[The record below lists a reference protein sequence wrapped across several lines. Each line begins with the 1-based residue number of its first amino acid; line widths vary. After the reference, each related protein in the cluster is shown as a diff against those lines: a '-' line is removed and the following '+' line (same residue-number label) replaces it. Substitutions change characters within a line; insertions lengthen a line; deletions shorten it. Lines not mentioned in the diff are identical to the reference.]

1 MRLPPLRKLA
11 VPLLLGLGIV
21 ATLGREMVFAWALG
35 TSAALEEFRLAFGL
49 PNTLAQTLGPA
60 FIGVALPLLAQAAT
74 RGPEAHRQMRQRLL
88 RFNLLAVLGVALVGM
103 VAAAPLANLLAPG
116 YTPSQ
121 LESVASSL
129 RILFAFFALAAASF
143 HWRALLNQG
152 EVFWPGAGASL
163 AISMAF
169 IIGLPLWQQGGPLPG
184 NGLAWLAVCGGG
196 AVLLLHVLAKPGRV
210 AQAIMRREQG
220 EPGSAEESAKL
231 AEQAQQN
238 FARPRLLLPM
248 LAAAL
253 YQISAAVPR
262 FLDRGFATDLP
273 QGGVAALEYSYNV
286 ITAPGIL
293 FGTSFVMLAYPAFV
307 RALAQNRP
315 ADALRRLKRPFLLL
329 LGATFTI
336 SLLVHFAATPLV
348 TLFYQRGAYDQA
360 ASAATVAVLAPQALG
375 LMPMVASMALA
386 QGLLG
391 LGALRLL
398 LLLSATRILLR
409 ATLLSWMLPEGGLEG
424 LGRAYAITEVL
435 GMLLAAILFIWSLRQ
450 RRPTPA

>member
-21 ATLGREMVFAWALG
+21 ATLGREMVFAWAFG
-35 TSAALEEFRLAFGL
+35 TSAVLEEFRLAFGL
-49 PNTLAQTLGPA
+49 PNTLAQTMGPA
-60 FIGVALPLLAQAAT
+60 FIGVALPLLAHAAT
-74 RGPEAHRQMRQRLL
+74 RGPEAHLRMRQRLL
-88 RFNLLAVLGVALVGM
+88 RFNLVAVLGVAIFGM

-116 YTPSQ
+116 YAPVQ

-143 HWRALLNQG
+143 HLRALLNQG

-163 AISMAF
+163 AISLAF
-169 IIGLPLWQQGGPLPG
+169 IIGLPLWQQQGPLPADA
-184 NGLAWLAVCGGG
+184 LAWLGVLGGG
-196 AVLLLHVLAKPGRV
+196 AVLLLHLLAKPRRV
-210 AQAIMRREQG
+210 ASAIMRKEQG
-220 EPGSAEESAKL
+220 EPGSPEEAAKV
-231 AEQAQQN
+231 AQQAETT
-238 FARPRLLLPM
+238 FPKQRLLIPM

-253 YQISAAVPR
+253 YQFSAAIPR
-262 FLDRGFATDLP
+262 FLDRGYATDLP

-293 FGTSFVMLAYPAFV
+293 FGTSFVMLAYPGFV
-307 RALAQNRP
+307 RALAQNRQT
-315 ADALRRLKRPFLLL
+315 DALRQLKRPFLLL
-329 LGATFTI
+329 LGATLTI

-348 TLFYQRGAYDQA
+348 QLFYQRGAYDQA

-398 LLLSATRILLR
+398 LLLSATRIVLR
-409 ATLLSWMLPEGGLEG
+409 VGLLSLMLPEGGLEG
-424 LGRAYAITEVL
+424 LGRAYALTEFL
-435 GMLLAAILFIWSLRQ
+435 GMLLAAILFAWSLRQ